1 MRLSQEEETFSADV
15 FNEKII
21 RIENMEV
28 HCCKESLSN
37 TRIDKVIKNMFPNI
51 VDIKYV
57 IEADMF
63 NKNRHFYGIYV
74 SVIFLTLFISIK
86 TSFFLIA
93 TYSKMS
99 KTCYS

>member
-28 HCCKESLSN
+28 YFCKGNLSSKS
-37 TRIDKVIKNMFPNI
+37 IDKVIKNMFPNI
-51 VDIKYV
+51 VDIKYA

-63 NKNRHFYGIYV
+63 NKNRRFYEIYV
-74 SVIFLTLFISIK
+74 SVFLHLFVSIN
-86 TSFFLIA
+86 THFF
-93 TYSKMS
+93 Y
-99 KTCYS
+99 